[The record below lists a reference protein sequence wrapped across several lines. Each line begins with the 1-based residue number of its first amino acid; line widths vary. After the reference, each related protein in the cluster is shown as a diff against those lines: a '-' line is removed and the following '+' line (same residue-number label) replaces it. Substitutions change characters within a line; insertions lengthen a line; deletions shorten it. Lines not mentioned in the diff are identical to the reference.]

1 MDILLRDLRILQTG
15 AKVIRILYLLKA
27 ALTVGIIVFTA
38 SEFFTAVHKKRRQK
52 MYGIQSY

>member
-1 MDILLRDLRILQTG
+1 MDILFRDLRILQTG

-38 SEFFTAVHKKRRQK
+38 SELFTAVRKKRRQK
-52 MYGIQSY
+52 MYGI